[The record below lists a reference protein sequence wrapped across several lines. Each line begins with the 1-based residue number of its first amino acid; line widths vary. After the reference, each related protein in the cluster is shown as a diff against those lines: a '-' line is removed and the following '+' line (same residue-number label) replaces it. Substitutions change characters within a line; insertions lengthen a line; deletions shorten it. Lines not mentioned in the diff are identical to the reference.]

1 MRTSNDGSSSS
12 SSSGSDSPSPTPP
25 RPQQK
30 TRSDVLLPP
39 PASSSL
45 KSSKGDD
52 TKATDETG
60 LVRLILHNDSAGCT
74 QCPGPDVRL
83 HPDDLARPRR
93 NSPLEEAV
101 AVVTMLAFFG

>member
-1 MRTSNDGSSSS
+1 MTSSNDGISSSS
-12 SSSGSDSPSPTPP
+12 SSDSPSPTPP
-25 RPQQK
+25 RPQK
-30 TRSDVLLPP
+30 RELLPP
-39 PASSSL
+39 PPSSL
-45 KSSKGDD
+45 KSSKGGED
-52 TKATDETG
+52 KAGKTLLGGDETG

-101 AVVTMLAFFG
+101 AVVTMIAFFG